1 MVAAAAGFFAAAISI
16 HPSIHPSI
24 SPPRRQLLRIFSP
37 SGVQTGLL
45 SLPGPAVAVAAPEQ
59 GEGLLAVVTHA
70 ASPDITTKSQR
81 LLLEVG
87 EWCGNSVKGAGFGA
101 WRGQSNR
108 VVP

>member
-1 MVAAAAGFFAAAISI
+1 MCDCNIAP
-16 HPSIHPSI
+16 PSLHLPIQASLLI
-24 SPPRRQLLRIFSP
+24 PPFPAHRQLLRIFSP